1 MRSEVRSLT
10 VSGRANIKVDLQP
23 LDAPRVSGLKETDHR
38 GGLSLLHHTRGG
50 RLALPVG
57 PRDGFDSEAVATP
70 DNSKC
75 FQAATVISVGFALLQ
90 PVSPSLRCE
99 IGVNRDANASFR
111 LSPQLRRAPLPLHR
125 NHAKYYLSSAGI
137 GPPTYAHRITKLRKN
152 RNTVPRPM
160 TTLTTSHSSPATG
173 RRPAAFTLSTS
184 ATADAGS
191 DFRSQLS
198 GLRPLRKR
206 SAFTLI
212 ELLVVIAIIA
222 ILAGLAFPAVQGA
235 MGSAKKAQARN
246 DVNQLASA
254 VKAFQ
259 LEYGGLPGSGTADG
273 PAPANL
279 IAILTSS
286 NTNNPR
292 GIVFFEPKIAKG
304 KKNGLSTEDGKYY
317 DPWGKEYSVLL
328 DYNYDNKIKNTNSNQ
343 TNFTT
348 VIVTSTGGST
358 NTNSIISNV
367 K

>member
-1 MRSEVRSLT
+1 MTS
-10 VSGRANIKVDLQP
+10 P
-23 LDAPRVSGLKETDHR
+23 
-38 GGLSLLHHTRGG
+38 
-50 RLALPVG
+50 ALPQ
-57 PRDGFDSEAVATP
+57 S
-70 DNSKC
+70 SH
-75 FQAATVISVGFALLQ
+75 
-90 PVSPSLRCE
+90 
-99 IGVNRDANASFR
+99 AN
-111 LSPQLRRAPLPLHR
+111 
-125 NHAKYYLSSAGI
+125 NC
-137 GPPTYAHRITKLRKN
+137 
-152 RNTVPRPM
+152 
-160 TTLTTSHSSPATG
+160 
-173 RRPAAFTLSTS
+173 S
-184 ATADAGS
+184 ATATASLSTQGHLAANS
-191 DFRSQLS
+191 ATHVGRSSSSFNPPHTSL
-198 GLRPLRKR
+198 
-206 SAFTLI
+206 AFTLI

-259 LEYGGLPGSGTADG
+259 LEHGRLPGSGTEDG
-273 PAPANL
+273 KAPDNL

-286 NTNNPR
+286 NSQNPR

-304 KKNGLSTEDGKYY
+304 KKNGLSTDDGKYY